1 MALAPGTE
9 QPEPAPGRR
18 RSAPAAVS
26 SPRSADIGKGPF
38 VAAGIVLTALLGFQ
52 LYVFVAQPS
61 LTNDQRATMQ
71 LVRALVVGLIAAILG
86 GAATFRAVTNGAGP
100 LKVGVSLGGTVA
112 AFTALSSARLIA
124 QSSRPAWPFRSGTPS
139 RT

>member
-1 MALAPGTE
+1 
-9 QPEPAPGRR
+9 
-18 RSAPAAVS
+18 SAPAAVS
-26 SPRSADIGKGPF
+26 SPRSADIGNGPF

-52 LYVFVAQPS
+52 LYAFVAQPS

-112 AFTALSSARLIA
+112 AFASLTLLVYLYAPGSALADPRASPSGGAKQKCTVEA
-124 QSSRPAWPFRSGTPS
+124 MPAFG
-139 RT
+139 